1 MTATAK
7 QTIQP
12 PRRTVHAPRLST
24 KAVGNPNTITLDEKI
39 LNSIP
44 GYDQKEERLLLGWL
58 GGTATQVHI
67 NRRANI
73 TGDGVTEWRGLKG
86 DFQAIP
92 LDHDY
97 SIVKSGLLY
106 LPESMMPAF
115 ENHFQPDD
123 DTGKSK
129 IAAAA
134 VRLAFA
140 VYAHKA
146 TNPRGYEWLFESIME
161 VEAVPDALSH
171 MQTIMATAG
180 ALPAPAS
187 VPALPAPEEAP
198 ASIGDA
204 AAELPDNSKSKAR
217 AKARAE

>member
-1 MTATAK
+1 MTDSATAAPAPK
-7 QTIQP
+7 
-12 PRRTVHAPRLST
+12 PRKTVHAPRLAA
-24 KAVGNPNTITLDEKI
+24 KAVGNPNLITLDEKI
-39 LNSIP
+39 LSGIP
-44 GYDQKEERLLLGWL
+44 GYDAKQERLLLGYL
-58 GGTATQVHI
+58 GGTATSIHI
-67 NRRANI
+67 NRRANVA
-73 TGDGVTEWRGLKG
+73 GDGVTEWRGLKG

-123 DTGKSK
+123 DTGKSTVN
-129 IAAAA
+129 AAS
-134 VRLAFA
+134 VRFAFA

-146 TNPRGYEWLFESIME
+146 TNPRGYEWLFESELE

-171 MQTIMATAG
+171 MTEIMHKAG
-180 ALPAPAS
+180 AILALPAPS
-187 VPALPAPEEAP
+187 
-198 ASIGDA
+198 A
-204 AAELPDNSKSKAR
+204 AEVELPDNTKSRAR